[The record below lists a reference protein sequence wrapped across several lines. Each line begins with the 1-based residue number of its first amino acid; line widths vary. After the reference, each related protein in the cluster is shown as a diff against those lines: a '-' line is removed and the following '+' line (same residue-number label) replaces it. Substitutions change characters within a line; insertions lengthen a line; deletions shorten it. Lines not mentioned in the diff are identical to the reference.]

1 MRRQLWLISMAALAC
16 ATLLTLRARAQAP
29 PNIIHIFAD
38 DLGWGS
44 VGFNGQTQIATP
56 NLDALA
62 AGGLRFANS
71 YASTVCSASRAML
84 YTGFNQAHSNVDGN
98 SELTQGFRAD
108 EVMTPKVL
116 APAGYSSAVFG
127 KWGFGATGV
136 RNLSGSDAVPSVNSP
151 DALPNK
157 HGFNTFYGYL
167 SHGAAH
173 DYFYDWM
180 WQTDANAPHGVSIV
194 ANNGG
199 PGGTPQ
205 YTHDLFAAKSEQ
217 YITAHAG
224 GASPFYMQVDYTI
237 PHYDIDG
244 IASAPGGFGI
254 YASKPGWTDQQK
266 AYAAMITRMDASIGS
281 LMARLADPNGD
292 GNNADSI
299 LNNTLVMFTSDNG
312 PSTEDNAPSDF
323 FDANGVFRGGKFE
336 LYEGGIHMPAVAY
349 WPGTIAPGSV
359 SNYRTDLAD
368 FMATAADLAGVETPV
383 GIDGTSIAPILTG
396 NGRMRQRDYLVF
408 EHQGSRGADPDPRV
422 GRWSVVRQDGMKL
435 IRYDNETTEL
445 FNLNTDPS
453 ESSPLSLGVPANAQ
467 IAAELEGNAIAE
479 GIAGGS
485 VQYRTW
491 SGPNG
496 GDLHTAAGW
505 GAPLRTR

>member
-1 MRRQLWLISMAALAC
+1 MR
-16 ATLLTLRARAQAP
+16 T
-29 PNIIHIFAD
+29 
-38 DLGWGS
+38 
-44 VGFNGQTQIATP
+44 
-56 NLDALA
+56 
-62 AGGLRFANS
+62 
-71 YASTVCSASRAML
+71 
-84 YTGFNQAHSNVDGN
+84 
-98 SELTQGFRAD
+98 
-108 EVMTPKVL
+108 
-116 APAGYSSAVFG
+116 
-127 KWGFGATGV
+127 
-136 RNLSGSDAVPSVNSP
+136 
-151 DALPNK
+151 
-157 HGFNTFYGYL
+157 
-167 SHGAAH
+167 
-173 DYFYDWM
+173 
-180 WQTDANAPHGVSIV
+180 APHGVSIV

-224 GASPFYMQVDYTI
+224 GANPFYMQVDYTI
-237 PHYDIDG
+237 PHFDIDG
-244 IASAPGGFGI
+244 VAGVPGGFGI

-312 PSTEDNAPSDF
+312 PSTEDNAPIDF
-323 FDANGVFRGGKFE
+323 FNANGVFRGGKFE

-396 NGRMRQRDYLVF
+396 SGRMRQRDYLVF

-435 IRYDNETTEL
+435 IRYDNETSEL
-445 FNLNTDPS
+445 FNLNIDPS
-453 ESSPLSLGVPANAQ
+453 ESRTAKLGCTCECADRRGTREQRNCRRYCGRIGAVSHVVGAKRRRSAR
-467 IAAELEGNAIAE
+467 
-479 GIAGGS
+479 GGRLG
-485 VQYRTW
+485 RTV
-491 SGPNG
+491 
-496 GDLHTAAGW
+496 
-505 GAPLRTR
+505 RTR